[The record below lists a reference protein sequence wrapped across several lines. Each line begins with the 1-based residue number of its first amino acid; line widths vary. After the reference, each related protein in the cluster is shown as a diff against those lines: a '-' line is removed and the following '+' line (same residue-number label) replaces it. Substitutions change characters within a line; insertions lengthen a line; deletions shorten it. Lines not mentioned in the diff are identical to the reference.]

1 MNIIKKIAPE
11 NCLRIGFYFKKTNC
25 LGPYERFAL
34 WLQGCERG
42 CKDCIAT
49 DMQSLDGGNVYKIDD
64 IATLICKDNTTE
76 GITISGG
83 EPFYQA
89 DKLCILLENVRNIRK
104 DFGCIIYTG
113 YRYEELLDSGEP
125 YIAKLLKMTDIL
137 IDGEYLSE
145 YDDNLGLRG
154 SSNQRI
160 RFLSDRY
167 KECAD
172 IYTENQ
178 GRKNR
183 IIISDKKF
191 QMIGI
196 PSIETKKIL
205 KDYSK

>member
-1 MNIIKKIAPE
+1 
-11 NCLRIGFYFKKTNC
+11 
-25 LGPYERFAL
+25 
-34 WLQGCERG
+34 
-42 CKDCIAT
+42 
-49 DMQSLDGGNVYKIDD
+49 
-64 IATLICKDNTTE
+64 
-76 GITISGG
+76 
-83 EPFYQA
+83 
-89 DKLCILLENVRNIRK
+89 
-104 DFGCIIYTG
+104 
-113 YRYEELLDSGEP
+113 
-125 YIAKLLKMTDIL
+125 
-137 IDGEYLSE
+137 EYLSE

-160 RFLSDRY
+160 IFLSDRY